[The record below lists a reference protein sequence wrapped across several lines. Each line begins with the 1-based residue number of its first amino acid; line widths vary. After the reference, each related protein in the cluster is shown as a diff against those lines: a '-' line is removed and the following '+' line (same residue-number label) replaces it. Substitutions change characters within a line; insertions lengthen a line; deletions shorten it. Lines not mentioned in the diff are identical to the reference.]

1 MKKILLLLVVILSL
15 GNISYAEE
23 EELQLYAQ
31 SAVLMDAD
39 SGRILYGKD
48 SENPMAN
55 ASTTKILTCILALE
69 YGDLESVAVASSYA
83 ASQPAVH
90 MGVSE
95 GEEYYLEDLLY
106 ALMLESYN
114 DSAVIIAEHI
124 SGSVEAFAELMNTKA
139 KEIGCTD
146 TYFVTP
152 NGLDGEDEGGIHHTT
167 ASDLALIMR
176 YCIMQSSK
184 REEFLTITQT
194 STYNFQSTD
203 GTRNYDCYNHN
214 TLLETMSDAISG
226 KTGYTNDA
234 GYCYVGAIENEDRTF
249 IITLLACGWPSN
261 RTYKWSDA
269 EVLFTYGK
277 SNYFYETIE
286 SSDFITTIDEKV
298 LENLAVYNGKSL
310 DENVVTDLV
319 IKPSESVTLLKSEED
334 IIELKIDSVE
344 NLYAPVIED
353 TLVGSIT
360 YLLDG
365 ETLKIDYIKT
375 TEEIEETTFAW
386 EFYRKIRSLLGKSN

>member
-1 MKKILLLLVVILSL
+1 MKRILLLLIIVLSF
-15 GNISYAEE
+15 GSISYAEE

-39 SGRILYGKD
+39 SGRILYAKD
-48 SENPMAN
+48 NENPMAN

-69 YGDLESVAVASSYA
+69 YGDLESVASASAEA

-90 MGVSE
+90 MGVYE

-124 SGSVEAFAELMNTKA
+124 SGSVEEFTELMNQKA
-139 KEIGCTD
+139 IELGCTD

-152 NGLDGEDEGGIHHTT
+152 NGLDGEDDGGTHHTT

-176 YCIMQSSK
+176 YCIMESSK
-184 REEFLTITQT
+184 QEEFLKITQT
-194 STYNFQSTD
+194 SSYFFQSID
-203 GTRNYDCYNHN
+203 GSRSYECYNHN

-234 GYCYVGAIENEDRTF
+234 GYCYVGAIENEGRTF

-261 RTYKWSDA
+261 RTYKWLDA
-269 EVLFTYGK
+269 EVLFSYGK
-277 SNYFYETIE
+277 NNYFYETIE
-286 SSDFITTIDEKV
+286 SSEYLDLLDLSILVD
-298 LENLAVYNGKSL
+298 LPVYNGKSL
-310 DENVVTDLV
+310 EDDPTSDL
-319 IKPSESVTLLKSEED
+319 
-334 IIELKIDSVE
+334 IIEPSDSITILKREDEEI
-344 NLYAPVIED
+344 NLEVNTIACLFAPIEED
-353 TLVGSIT
+353 TLVGSIIYT
-360 YLLDG
+360 LEG
-365 ETLKIDYIKT
+365 ETLKIDSIKT
-375 TEEIEETTFAW
+375 VETIEEATIQW
-386 EFYRKIRSLLGKSN
+386 NIIQKLKEFLDM